1 MKTAGWLGC
10 LAVMLFLCSTGTIA
24 AVNEKS
30 GADKIGS
37 GKGAH
42 GSLIS
47 QE

>member
-1 MKTAGWLGC
+1 
-10 LAVMLFLCSTGTIA
+10 MLFLCSTGTIA
-24 AVNEKS
+24 TANEKS
-30 GADKIGS
+30 GTDKIDS